1 MDELLQAFCAT
12 LETAFNRLI
21 GMDPEAKR
29 RLTAMQG
36 KVIRIRLKEID
47 LSLSLI
53 PTSDGVMVYPHYEGD
68 PDTEIVGT
76 PLGLLNLGLGNK
88 SALFQGEVEINGDVK
103 LGQQVNRMLDQLHID
118 WEEQLS
124 SLTGDAIAHHLG
136 RVARGTLEWGTQA
149 LGGLAA
155 NLTEYLQ
162 QESRDLPL
170 NEEVTPLLKEIDL
183 FRDDLARLEARIK
196 RIQHTLGN
204 EE

>member
-1 MDELLQAFCAT
+1 MDELIQAFCAT
-12 LETAFNRLI
+12 LENAFNSLI

-29 RLTAMQG
+29 RLAAMQG

-47 LSLSLI
+47 LSLTLI
-53 PTSDGVMVYPHYEGD
+53 PTSDGVMVYPRYDAE

-76 PLGLLNLGLGNK
+76 PMGLLNLGLGNK
-88 SALFQGEVEINGDVK
+88 SALFAGEVEINGDVK

-124 SLTGDAIAHHLG
+124 HLTGDAVAHHLG
-136 RVARGTLEWGTQA
+136 RVARSTLEWGTQA
-149 LGGLAA
+149 LSGFAA

-162 QESRDLPL
+162 QESRDLSTQD
-170 NEEVTPLLKEIDL
+170 EVTPLLKEIDN

>member
-1 MDELLQAFCAT
+1 MDELIQAFCAT
-12 LETAFNRLI
+12 LESAFNSLI
-21 GMDPEAKR
+21 GMDPDAKR

-36 KVIRIRLKEID
+36 KVIRIRLKDID
-47 LSLSLI
+47 LSLTLI
-53 PTSDGVMVYPHYEGD
+53 PTSDGVMVYPLYDAE
-68 PDTEIVGT
+68 PDTEIIGT
-76 PLGLLNLGLGNK
+76 PMGLINLGLGNK

-103 LGQQVNRMLDQLHID
+103 LGQQVNRILDQLHID

-124 SLTGDAIAHHLG
+124 QLTGDAVAHHLG
-136 RVARGTLEWGTQA
+136 RVARDTLEWGTQA
-149 LGGLAA
+149 LIGLAT

-162 QESRDLPL
+162 QESRDLPTQD
-170 NEEVTPLLKEIDL
+170 EITPFLRQIDT